1 MTEPDGGTFALD
13 KLRSADESNDIRLDA
28 DPTWRCVEIA
38 NSALKNRPEAN
49 FTVTLLDDLQCE
61 ELPEVKPTLPTIDE
75 SNVEECFPNTEIKL
89 APDTAALVIE
99 ADDNERKAN
108 DEACENFTLGDSPRV
123 TMREDKIPSPLDA
136 RHRMED
142 SDNQSENIDAENPT
156 RTRALRDVCPKW
168 RPETMAWNEPVK
180 GMAFSAGIERMG
192 TS

>member
-1 MTEPDGGTFALD
+1 
-13 KLRSADESNDIRLDA
+13 
-28 DPTWRCVEIA
+28 
-38 NSALKNRPEAN
+38 
-49 FTVTLLDDLQCE
+49 VTLLDDLQCE

-75 SNVEECFPNTEIKL
+75 SNDEACLPNTETKI
-89 APDTAALVIE
+89 APDTATLVIE
-99 ADDNERKAN
+99 ADDNVRKAN

-123 TMREDKIPSPLDA
+123 TMKENKIPFPLDA

-142 SDNQSENIDAENPT
+142 SDNQSENIDAEKPT

-180 GMAFSAGIERMG
+180 GMAFSDVIERRG